1 MYKECFNRN
10 IKDERKLETQIT
22 YIFGMICQLSLTS
35 FYFRMF
41 KNHDLII
48 RRLKKKKSFYCQKLA
63 KQSKNQRRTFIG
75 FKIRHKLSSKSKE
88 IRLTVSEKNPSGM
101 VQANSLVRSCF

>member
-1 MYKECFNRN
+1 MYKERFNRN

-48 RRLKKKKSFYCQKLA
+48 RRLKKKNLFTA
-63 KQSKNQRRTFIG
+63 KN
-75 FKIRHKLSSKSKE
+75 
-88 IRLTVSEKNPSGM
+88 
-101 VQANSLVRSCF
+101 

>member
-10 IKDERKLETQIT
+10 IKDERKLENQIT

-35 FYFRMF
+35 FSCRMF

-48 RRLKKKKSFYCQKLA
+48 RRLKKKYPFTA
-63 KQSKNQRRTFIG
+63 KN
-75 FKIRHKLSSKSKE
+75 
-88 IRLTVSEKNPSGM
+88 
-101 VQANSLVRSCF
+101 

>member
-1 MYKECFNRN
+1 MYKERFNRN

-35 FYFRMF
+35 FSFRMF
-41 KNHDLII
+41 KNHELII
-48 RRLKKKKSFYCQKLA
+48 RRLKKIPLYCQKLA
-63 KQSKNQRRTFIG
+63 EQSKNQRRTFLG
-75 FKIRHKLSSKSKE
+75 FKIRHKLSSKSNE